1 MTTSE
6 NTTNRQ
12 HLFSTGNKSKAV
24 YQNRRNYSPR
34 MKRIRLMIKKR
45 RNGTV
50 QSLGVRLDNYG
61 DSNEYRRESRER
73 PSKRSLEKAGSEE
86 EGDENEEED
95 SSLQLDT
102 LLCVKPNCN
111 EHHHGKMA
119 VLTKTKQQSTY
130 VFSSNANTAHKRM
143 PRQRKSTSVSEDD
156 SGWVFDLGTPQH
168 SSTFIQ
174 SSSQSLVRCNHNGSS
189 LDPFADTSSCEGLRE
204 DARVPSYTFTYHN
217 SSLVPP
223 LLQTP
228 NNSKN
233 PESPEHPLSF
243 EESHKENKQ
252 HELSTI
258 NASLDQTGMID
269 SLSSSDLSDL
279 DSALEL
285 SNSRFRFLDSFQYI
299 ADRSSSS
306 IRSVLERTTSS
317 ARRLV
322 LQTGHG
328 ARYVGR
334 KTLEEADRLRQYS
347 QHGTRIIFAKTA
359 DGVHYVIECA
369 RGGRRCVV
377 RKICAAEKSI
387 LCALA
392 QDNLNWSVYDY
403 MQEFACYGNERVRCW
418 VLNVFSSPEGKLQLD
433 KLL

>member
-6 NTTNRQ
+6 NTTNTQ
-12 HLFSTGNKSKAV
+12 HLFATGNKSKAV

-61 DSNEYRRESRER
+61 DSNEYRRESKER

-95 SSLQLDT
+95 SSSQLDA

-130 VFSSNANTAHKRM
+130 VFSSNVNTAHKRM

-204 DARVPSYTFTYHN
+204 DARVPSYTFTYPN

-233 PESPEHPLSF
+233 PKSPEHHLSF
-243 EESHKENKQ
+243 EDSHKQN
-252 HELSTI
+252 ELSTI
-258 NASLDQTGMID
+258 NASLNQTGMID

-418 VLNVFSSPEGKLQLD
+418 LLNVFSSPEGKLQLD